1 MANGHVNDKVQ
12 LFDQSVTFAQR
23 DQLFRNEGDDTFT
36 DVTQEAGPGLQWQFV
51 GRGAALSDYDNDGD
65 TDIYVC
71 NNNGPGILL
80 QNDGGNRGHWIAVKT
95 VGTVSNRD
103 GIGARI
109 AVRAGDL
116 VMTEEVRS
124 GSGYLSQNDLRVH
137 FGLGERIVVDEI
149 CIRWPSGIAQRIGP
163 VSADQFLVATE
174 PTNIDAAGREPPC
187 HPSR

>member
-1 MANGHVNDKVQ
+1 MTKPSRSRNGT
-12 LFDQSVTFAQR
+12 SCSAT
-23 DQLFRNEGDDTFT
+23 EGDGTFT
-36 DVTQEAGPGLQWQFV
+36 DVTQQSGPGLQWQLV

-71 NNNGPGILL
+71 NNNGPGVLL

-109 AVRAGDL
+109 TVRAGDL
-116 VMTEEVRS
+116 VMIEEVRS

-137 FGLGERIVVDEI
+137 FGLGERTMVDEI
-149 CIRWPSGIAQRIGP
+149 RHPLAQWDR
-163 VSADQFLVATE
+163 TE
-174 PTNIDAAGREPPC
+174 DWAGEC
-187 HPSR
+187 

>member
-1 MANGHVNDKVQ
+1 M
-12 LFDQSVTFAQR
+12 
-23 DQLFRNEGDDTFT
+23 
-36 DVTQEAGPGLQWQFV
+36 
-51 GRGAALSDYDNDGD
+51 
-65 TDIYVC
+65 
-71 NNNGPGILL
+71 
-80 QNDGGNRGHWIAVKT
+80 KT

-109 AVRAGDL
+109 TVRAGDL

-137 FGLGERIVVDEI
+137 FGLGERTMVDEI
-149 CIRWPSGIAQRIGP
+149 DIRWPSGIVQRIGQ

-174 PTNIDAAGREPPC
+174 PTSIDAADREPSC